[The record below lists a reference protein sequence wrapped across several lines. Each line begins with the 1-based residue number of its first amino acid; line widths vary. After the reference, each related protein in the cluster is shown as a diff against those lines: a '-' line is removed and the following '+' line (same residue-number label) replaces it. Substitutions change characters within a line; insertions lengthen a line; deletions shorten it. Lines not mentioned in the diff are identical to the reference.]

1 MLALRRALL
10 TLLALG
16 IVSAGLVATVTATSR
31 HEPDKALA
39 VVFGVVVGL
48 SFIGVG
54 LFAWWR
60 RPLNRFGVL
69 MTGVGFAW
77 FLNAL
82 TAANASAIF
91 TVASYL
97 GPLYI
102 ALVVHMVL
110 AFPGGRLE
118 TTEQR
123 AIVIAG
129 YLLVLWVRL
138 PFFLLG
144 GDISSDLEGSRPENV
159 FALVDDPRA
168 AVVFDWLAGFLAAV
182 GLAITVVMLVRKHR
196 AASDTQRRQRAPMLF
211 MALGVFTLVALA
223 ELLLLAGADRMADVL
238 QVAALVGF
246 AALPYAFL
254 A

>member
-16 IVSAGLVATVTATSR
+16 IVSAGLVATVTVTSR

-39 VVFGVVVGL
+39 VVAGVVIGL

-77 FLNAL
+77 FMASL

-91 TVASYL
+91 TIASYL

-118 TTEQR
+118 PIEQR

-129 YLLVLWVRL
+129 SLLVVWSPL

-144 GDISSDLEGSRPENV
+144 GDISSDLEGARPENV
-159 FALVDDPRA
+159 FAVTDDPRS

-182 GLAITVVMLVRKHR
+182 GLVITVGMLIRKP
-196 AASDTQRRQRAPMLF
+196 AAATETQRGQRAPMLYT
-211 MALGVFTLVALA
+211 ALAVFALVALA
-223 ELLLLAGADRMADVL
+223 ELLMLAGAD
-238 QVAALVGF
+238 
-246 AALPYAFL
+246 
-254 A
+254 